1 MISKFQRKL
10 EEACS
15 LVGKKL
21 KYKFSGELGKVVG
34 INSYAE
40 KNKIFIL
47 VETGV
52 KYKLGP
58 DDYKIDKLF
67 AIELS
72 KFISEWT

>member
-40 KNKIFIL
+40 KK
-47 VETGV
+47 
-52 KYKLGP
+52 
-58 DDYKIDKLF
+58 
-67 AIELS
+67 
-72 KFISEWT
+72 